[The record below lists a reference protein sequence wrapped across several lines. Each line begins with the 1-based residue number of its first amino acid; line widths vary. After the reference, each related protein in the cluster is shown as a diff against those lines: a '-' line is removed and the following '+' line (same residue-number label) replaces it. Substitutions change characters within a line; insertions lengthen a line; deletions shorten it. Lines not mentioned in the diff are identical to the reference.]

1 MGHAYEALSAQL
13 GVPLDGAVL
22 TRLRAEN
29 AAEVVRLDAVVADA
43 RETHGVVELGAAVLK
58 KAQYLGSIGD
68 KEGALKAY
76 AAMPEKALSTGGKAD
91 IAMACAR
98 LAFVSGDKR
107 CVLGQADP
115 TSATLPAPP
124 PAPNPFTLACHA
136 PCPALHPPKH
146 ACALP
151 PSPPAW
157 PGSWWSAWQRPR
169 R

>member
-13 GVPLDGAVL
+13 GLPLDGAVL

-29 AAEVVRLDAVVADA
+29 AAEVVRLDAAVAEA
-43 RETHGVVELGAAVLK
+43 RENHGVVELGAAVLK

-76 AAMPEKALSTGGKAD
+76 TAMPDKALSTGGKAD

-107 CVLGQADP
+107 CVLGGGCLCGHWLHLHL
-115 TSATLPAPP
+115 SALPISL
-124 PAPNPFTLACHA
+124 FTH
-136 PCPALHPPKH
+136 ALHP
-146 ACALP
+146 AALP
-151 PSPPAW
+151 RPKPLPG